1 MQIQPREY
9 FTIAR
14 GLEDPSDSTTYYVQA
29 VVRNARTDAV
39 LDTVNL
45 TDNGSRRFTKPW
57 QAPADVSG
65 DGLYI
70 LITISVYTDSNY
82 SVRADNYGDSFDE
95 HLIQARP
102 TPAMLNQASGPDI
115 DYKKIQK
122 MIDDSLANF
131 KPVKVI
137 ETKIDIQPIL
147 KAIAD
152 NKVELLPPEQVDFGP
167 ITQAFAFI
175 RKDLT
180 ELLARPKFEP
190 ADLTQF
196 AELLAEMKK
205 VNDEMQPSEVQKRFG
220 DVLDNL
226 LSRAKNFFDG
236 DMADIKKEVTGI
248 SDFLNGIQYLIPKDN
263 SIKPPKAS
271 EQPAEDPIALANEM
285 AKKGK
290 KQ

>member
-1 MQIQPREY
+1 MI
-9 FTIAR
+9 
-14 GLEDPSDSTTYYVQA
+14 
-29 VVRNARTDAV
+29 
-39 LDTVNL
+39 DTVNL

-70 LITISVYTDSNY
+70 LITISVYTDSGY
-82 SVRADNYGDSFDE
+82 SVRAENYGDSFDE

-122 MIDDSLANF
+122 MIDDSLAKF
-131 KPVKVI
+131 KPVKVT

-152 NKVELLPPEQVDFGP
+152 NKVEIEPAEPVDFGP

-180 ELLARPKFEP
+180 ELLARPQFEP
-190 ADLTQF
+190 TDLTQF

-205 VNDEMQPSEVQKRFG
+205 VNDEMQPTEVQKRFG

-226 LSRAKNFFDG
+226 LARAKDFFG
-236 DMADIKKEVTGI
+236 QDMTEVKKEVASI
-248 SDFLNGIQYLIPKDN
+248 SEFLNGIQYLIPKNDN
-263 SIKPPKAS
+263 SPKPPKAS
-271 EQPAEDPIALANEM
+271 AEPVDPIALANEM

-290 KQ
+290 